1 MDNLPP
7 DQKGYISNLGGLR
20 GLAALSVA
28 IGHSLMTFKVGGF
41 YNLYKVN
48 CFDGTIG
55 LDASLTV
62 ILTHIFSP
70 QSAIVI
76 FFVLSGLVLGLS
88 LDRRTFD
95 IPNILRFYMRRIFR
109 ICPAFIIA
117 ILLIFI
123 YVKSF
128 LRPHSMY
135 MASEWFNMWYGEQ
148 YSFMDLIRNL
158 LFLDNNLLDVA
169 WTLRIEMVVSF
180 LLPII
185 YLISKRY
192 NFYIIISVLI
202 VLVFLTN
209 QMHDKAVSYWIVAFY
224 VGVLLP
230 RINDIELKRFSGIN
244 IQPFI
249 VSLVFL
255 FSYFLLSF
263 KNSLSLQTFI
273 VIHPNRIIFDLK
285 VFIEVSLAA
294 LIVYILA
301 YRPTSW
307 MTSFFSSRPMQF
319 MGRVSY
325 SFYIYHFFVSYVLT
339 KLTIRHFLMGRY
351 GPDYDIG
358 LSLSLGLAVS
368 SVAVSLL
375 IAFVSYRFVERP
387 FVGFSRRT
395 F

>member
-1 MDNLPP
+1 M
-7 DQKGYISNLGGLR
+7 
-20 GLAALSVA
+20 
-28 IGHSLMTFKVGGF
+28 
-41 YNLYKVN
+41 
-48 CFDGTIG
+48 
-55 LDASLTV
+55 
-62 ILTHIFSP
+62 HIFSP

-128 LRPHSMY
+128 LRPHNMY

-148 YSFMDLIRNL
+148 YSSMDLIRNL

-387 FVGFSRRT
+387 FVDFSRRT